1 MHKRVSPTEVI
12 RGEIDA
18 VFAEGRPLADC
29 LEDVA
34 RLGARLIIQSAL
46 EAEVDEFLGRARYQR
61 ADAVQAEDDE
71 GQDVDAVTDAEGAPV
86 VRAGHRNGHRE
97 VTVKTTSGPLK
108 IKKPKLRGTTEKFA
122 ARLFGTTVTR
132 TNALESLV
140 IASFVRGLSTR
151 DVENTLA
158 EALGSDAALS
168 KSTVSSICQNIR
180 TDYDSWRCRDLS
192 GITLD
197 YLFIDASHFRM
208 HPNAPA
214 EPVLAAWGIDT
225 DGKPVF
231 IGLEAAG
238 SESHDAWAD
247 FLNGLLERGLTPPL
261 LVISDGGGGLI
272 SACESVLG
280 RSLRQR
286 CLIHKCR
293 NVTSKVSRHDLAEVK
308 KEFWEIFDTT
318 ELGLPPGQRLVE
330 AVQRRIDGFAARWE
344 KTYPTAVKSLLTD
357 RSSLTS
363 YLRFPV
369 EHHKRI
375 RHSNFIER
383 TFGETR
389 RRVKVIGRFPGET
402 SCVSLAFAVLDRAA
416 TGWRGFTATP
426 TALRQLEGMRRD
438 LLNPVPADVIQLAP
452 QDHEPLAEAA

>member
-1 MHKRVSPTEVI
+1 MHHRVSPTETI

-46 EAEVDEFLGRARYQR
+46 EAEVEEFLGRARYQR
-61 ADAVQAEDDE
+61 ADATGAEDS
-71 GQDVDAVTDAEGAPV
+71 QAPDVAEEAAPAVRP
-86 VRAGHRNGHRE
+86 GHRNGHRE
-97 VTVKTTSGPLK
+97 VTVKTTSGPMK

-122 ARLFGTTVTR
+122 SRLFGATVTR

-151 DVENTLA
+151 DVTNTLA

-180 TDYDSWRCRDLS
+180 GEYDSWRQRDLS

-208 HPNAPA
+208 HPGAPA

-231 IGLEAAG
+231 IALEAAG

-247 FLNGLLERGLTPPL
+247 FLQGLLDRGLTPPL
-261 LVISDGGGGLI
+261 LVISDGGAGLI
-272 SACESVLG
+272 SACEAVLG

-293 NVTSKVSRHDLAEVK
+293 NVTSKASRHDLAEVK
-308 KEFWEIFDTT
+308 KDFWEIFDTA
-318 ELGLPPGQRLVE
+318 ELDIAPAQRLVD
-330 AVQRRIDGFAARWE
+330 AVQARIDAFAAKWE
-344 KTYPTAVKSLLTD
+344 KNYPAAVKTLLMD

-363 YLRFPV
+363 YLRFPSL
-369 EHHKRI
+369 HHKRI

-416 TGWRGFTATP
+416 TGWRGFTVTP
-426 TALRQLEGMRRD
+426 TALRHLEGMRRD
-438 LLNPVPADVIQLAP
+438 LFHPAPADVIHLAP
-452 QDHEPLAEAA
+452 HDHEPSAKAA

>member
-1 MHKRVSPTEVI
+1 MHKRVSPTEAI
-12 RGEIDA
+12 HAEIDA

-29 LEDVA
+29 LEQVA
-34 RLGARLIIQSAL
+34 RLGAKLIIQTAL

-61 ADAVQAEDDE
+61 ADAAPAQDDDGQDAAEDSP
-71 GQDVDAVTDAEGAPV
+71 VVPV

-97 VTVKTTSGPLK
+97 VAIRTTSGPVK
-108 IKKPKLRGTTEKFA
+108 VKKPKLRGTTERFA
-122 ARLFGTTVTR
+122 SRLFGTTVTR

-151 DVENTLA
+151 DVTNTLA

-168 KSTVSSICQNIR
+168 KSTVSSICQSIR
-180 TDYDSWRCRDLS
+180 GEYDAWRERDLS
-192 GITLD
+192 TITLD

-225 DGKPVF
+225 DGRPVF

-238 SESHDAWAD
+238 SESHDAWTD
-247 FLNGLLERGLTPPL
+247 FLKGLLERGLVPPL
-261 LVISDGGGGLI
+261 LVISDGGAGLI
-272 SACESVLG
+272 SACELVLG

-293 NVTSKVSRHDLAEVK
+293 NVTSKVSRHDLEQVK
-308 KEFWEIFDTT
+308 KEFWEIFDTG
-318 ELGLPPGQRLVE
+318 ELGLPPGQRLIE
-330 AVQRRIDGFAARWE
+330 TIQRRIGDFAAKWE
-344 KTYPTAVKSLLTD
+344 KVYPAAVKSLLTD
-357 RSSLTS
+357 RGSLTA
-363 YLRFPV
+363 YLRFSV

-402 SCVSLAFAVLDRAA
+402 SCVSLAFAVLSRAA
-416 TGWRGFTATP
+416 TGWRGFTTTP
-426 TALRQLEGMRRD
+426 TGLRQLERMRHA
-438 LLNPVPADVIQLAP
+438 LLHPTEAELIHLPPPARVSLTK
-452 QDHEPLAEAA
+452 AA

>member
-1 MHKRVSPTEVI
+1 M
-12 RGEIDA
+12 
-18 VFAEGRPLADC
+18 
-29 LEDVA
+29 
-34 RLGARLIIQSAL
+34 
-46 EAEVDEFLGRARYQR
+46 
-61 ADAVQAEDDE
+61 
-71 GQDVDAVTDAEGAPV
+71 APV

-97 VTVKTTSGPLK
+97 VTIRTTSGPVK
-108 IKKPKLRGTTEKFA
+108 VKKPKLRGTSEKFA
-122 ARLFGTTVTR
+122 SRLFGTTVTR

-151 DVENTLA
+151 DVQNTLV

-168 KSTVSSICQNIR
+168 KSTVSGICQAIR
-180 TDYDSWRCRDLS
+180 TEYDAWRERDLS
-192 GITLD
+192 GVTLD

-238 SESHDAWAD
+238 SESHDAWTD
-247 FLNGLLERGLTPPL
+247 FLGGLLERGLVPPL

-272 SACESVLG
+272 SACETVLH

-286 CLIHKCR
+286 CLVHKCR
-293 NVTSKVSRHDLAEVK
+293 NVTSKVSRHDLEAVK

-318 ELGLPPGQRLVE
+318 ELSIPPGQKLVE
-330 AVQRRIDGFAARWE
+330 TVQRRIDAFAAKWAN
-344 KTYPTAVKSLLTD
+344 TYPTAVKSLLTD
-357 RSSLTS
+357 RSSLTT

-389 RRVKVIGRFPGET
+389 RRVKVIGRCPGET
-402 SCVSLAFAVLDRAA
+402 SCVSLAFAVLSRAA
-416 TGWRGFTATP
+416 SGWRGFTTTP
-426 TALRQLEGMRRD
+426 TGLRQLERMRRD
-438 LLNPVPADVIQLAP
+438 LLHPTEAEVIHLAP
-452 QDHEPLAEAA
+452 PARVSLTKAA

>member
-1 MHKRVSPTEVI
+1 MTRRVSPTEAI
-12 RGEIDA
+12 RTEIDA

-46 EAEVDEFLGRARYQR
+46 EAEVEEFLGRARYQR
-61 ADAVQAEDDE
+61 T
-71 GQDVDAVTDAEGAPV
+71 DAVTAQDDDGGGEEPAGQAGPV
-86 VRAGHRNGHRE
+86 VRTGHRNGHRQA
-97 VTVKTTSGPLK
+97 TIKTTSGPVTVAR
-108 IKKPKLRGTTEKFA
+108 PRLRGTTEKFA
-122 ARLFGTTVTR
+122 SRLFGTSVTR

-151 DVENTLA
+151 DVQNTLA

-168 KSTVSSICQNIR
+168 KSTVSNICQSIR
-180 TDYDSWRCRDLS
+180 GEYDAWRERDLS
-192 GITLD
+192 TITLD

-214 EPVLAAWGIDT
+214 EPVPAAWGIDT
-225 DGKPVF
+225 DGRPVF

-247 FLNGLLERGLTPPL
+247 FLKNLLDRGLVPPL
-261 LVISDGGGGLI
+261 LVISDGGAGLI
-272 SACESVLG
+272 SACELVLG

-286 CLIHKCR
+286 CLVHKSR
-293 NVTSKVSRHDLAEVK
+293 NVMSKVSLHDQDQVK
-308 KEFWEIFDTT
+308 KGFWEIFDTS

-330 AVQRRIDGFAARWE
+330 TVQRRIDDLATRWE
-344 KTYPTAVKSLLTD
+344 KTYPAAVKSLLTD
-357 RSSLTS
+357 RSSLTA
-363 YLRFPV
+363 YLRFPA

-402 SCVSLAFAVLDRAA
+402 SCVSLAFAVLSRAA
-416 TGWRGFTATP
+416 SGWRGFTTTPAT
-426 TALRQLEGMRRD
+426 ARQLERMRRD
-438 LLNPVPADVIQLAP
+438 LLHPTDAEVIHLAP
-452 QDHEPLAEAA
+452 RPRVSLTKAA

>member
-1 MHKRVSPTEVI
+1 MTRRVSPIEAI
-12 RGEIDA
+12 HAEIDA
-18 VFAEGRPLADC
+18 VFAEGRPLAEC
-29 LEDVA
+29 LEQVA
-34 RLGARLIIQSAL
+34 RLGAKLIIQTAL

-61 ADAVQAEDDE
+61 ADAVGAKDGEKSE
-71 GQDVDAVTDAEGAPV
+71 ATEAPAVRT
-86 VRAGHRNGHRE
+86 GHRNGHRGA
-97 VTVKTTSGPLK
+97 TIKTTSGPVTVA
-108 IKKPKLRGTTEKFA
+108 KPRLRGTTEQFA
-122 ARLFGTTVTR
+122 SRLFGRSVTR

-151 DVENTLA
+151 DVQNTLA

-168 KSTVSSICQNIR
+168 KSTVSSICQSIR
-180 TDYDSWRCRDLS
+180 GEYDVWRERDLT
-192 GITLD
+192 GVTLD
-197 YLFIDASHFRM
+197 YLFLDASHFRM

-231 IGLEAAG
+231 IGLEAAA
-238 SESHDAWAD
+238 SESHDAWAG
-247 FLNGLLERGLTPPL
+247 FLTGLIERGLQVPL

-272 SACESVLG
+272 SACETVLH

-286 CLIHKCR
+286 CLVHKCR
-293 NVTSKVSRHDLAEVK
+293 NVLSKVSLHDQEQVK
-308 KEFWEIFDTT
+308 KEFWEIFDTG
-318 ELGLPPGQRLVE
+318 ELGLAPGQQLVE
-330 AVQRRIDGFAARWE
+330 TVQRRIDAFAAKWQPA
-344 KTYPTAVKSLLTD
+344 YPAAVKSLLTD

-402 SCVSLAFAVLDRAA
+402 SCVSLAFAVLSRAA
-416 TGWRGFTATP
+416 TGWRGFTTTP
-426 TALRQLEGMRRD
+426 GTVRQLERMRGD
-438 LLNPVPADVIQLAP
+438 LLHPADVIQLAP
-452 QDHEPLAEAA
+452 WPRVSLTKAA

>member
-1 MHKRVSPTEVI
+1 MP
-12 RGEIDA
+12 G
-18 VFAEGRPLADC
+18 GCRP
-29 LEDVA
+29 A
-34 RLGARLIIQSAL
+34 RARLIIQSAL
-46 EAEVDEFLGRARYQR
+46 EAEVEEFLGRARYQR
-61 ADAVQAEDDE
+61 ADTVQDRGDDGRDATE
-71 GQDVDAVTDAEGAPV
+71 QDVAAWP

-97 VTVKTTSGPLK
+97 VSVRTTSGPVK
-108 IKKPKLRGTTEKFA
+108 VKRPRLRGTTQAFA
-122 ARLFGTTVTR
+122 SRLFGKSVTR

-140 IASFVRGLSTR
+140 IASYVRGLSTR
-151 DVENTLA
+151 DVTGTLA

-168 KSTVSSICQNIR
+168 KSTVSSICQSIR
-180 TDYDSWRCRDLS
+180 GEYDAWRERDLS
-192 GITLD
+192 GVTLD

-238 SESHDAWAD
+238 SESHDAWTD
-247 FLNGLLERGLTPPL
+247 FLRGLLDRGLAPPL
-261 LVISDGGGGLI
+261 LVISDGGSGLI
-272 SACESVLG
+272 SACELVLG

-293 NVTSKVSRHDLAEVK
+293 NVTSKVSRHDLEAVK
-308 KEFWEIFDTT
+308 KDFWEIFDTG
-318 ELGLPPGQRLVE
+318 ELGLPPGQKLVE
-330 AVQRRIDGFAARWE
+330 AVQRRIDTFTAKWE
-344 KTYPTAVKSLLTD
+344 KTYPAAVKSLLTD
-357 RSSLTS
+357 RGSLTS
-363 YLRFPV
+363 YLRFPA

-402 SCVSLAFAVLDRAA
+402 SCVSLAFAVLSRAA
-416 TGWRGFTATP
+416 TGWRGFTTTP
-426 TALRQLEGMRRD
+426 TGLPAGQRLRPGREPRLG
-438 LLNPVPADVIQLAP
+438 PVP
-452 QDHEPLAEAA
+452 

>member
-1 MHKRVSPTEVI
+1 MIE
-12 RGEIDA
+12 E
-18 VFAEGRPLADC
+18 E
-29 LEDVA
+29 
-34 RLGARLIIQSAL
+34 
-46 EAEVDEFLGRARYQR
+46 
-61 ADAVQAEDDE
+61 
-71 GQDVDAVTDAEGAPV
+71 APV

-97 VTVKTTSGPLK
+97 VTVKTTSGPVK
-108 IKKPKLRGTTEKFA
+108 VKRPRLRDTTEKFA
-122 ARLFGTTVTR
+122 SRLFGKSVTR

-140 IASFVRGLSTR
+140 IASYVRGLSTR
-151 DVENTLA
+151 DVTNTLA
-158 EALGSDAALS
+158 EALGWDAALS
-168 KSTVSSICQNIR
+168 KSTVSSICQSIR
-180 TDYDSWRCRDLS
+180 GEYDNWRERDLS
-192 GITLD
+192 GVTLD

-225 DGKPVF
+225 DGRPVF

-272 SACESVLG
+272 SACELVLG

-308 KEFWEIFDTT
+308 KDFWEIFDTT
-318 ELGLPPGQRLVE
+318 TLEIPPGQHLVE
-330 AVQRRIDGFAARWE
+330 AVQRRIDDFATKWE
-344 KTYPTAVKSLLTD
+344 KTYPSAVKSLLKD
-357 RSSLTS
+357 RISLTS
-363 YLRFPV
+363 HLRFPV

-389 RRVKVIGRFPGET
+389 RRVKVIGRFPDET

-416 TGWRGFTATP
+416 TGWRGFTMTP
-426 TALRQLEGMRRD
+426 AALRRLEGMRRD
-438 LLNPVPADVIQLAP
+438 LLDPTPVDVIQLAP
-452 QDHEPLAEAA
+452 QDHEPLTEAA

>member
-1 MHKRVSPTEVI
+1 
-12 RGEIDA
+12 
-18 VFAEGRPLADC
+18 
-29 LEDVA
+29 
-34 RLGARLIIQSAL
+34 
-46 EAEVDEFLGRARYQR
+46 
-61 ADAVQAEDDE
+61 
-71 GQDVDAVTDAEGAPV
+71 
-86 VRAGHRNGHRE
+86 NGHRE
-97 VTVKTTSGPLK
+97 VTVKTTSGPMK

-122 ARLFGTTVTR
+122 SRLFGATVTR

-151 DVENTLA
+151 DVTNTLA

-168 KSTVSSICQNIR
+168 KSTVSSICRNIR
-180 TDYDSWRCRDLS
+180 VEYDSWRQRDLS
-192 GITLD
+192 GVTLD

-214 EPVLAAWGIDT
+214 EPVLAAWGINT

-247 FLNGLLERGLTPPL
+247 FLQGLLDRGLTPPL
-261 LVISDGGGGLI
+261 LVISDGGAGLI
-272 SACESVLG
+272 SACEAVLG

-308 KEFWEIFDTT
+308 KDFWEIFDTA
-318 ELGLPPGQRLVE
+318 ELGLQPGQRLVD
-330 AVQRRIDGFAARWE
+330 AVQARIDTFAEKWE
-344 KTYPTAVKSLLTD
+344 KNYPAAVTSMLND

-363 YLRFPV
+363 YLRFPTL
-369 EHHKRI
+369 HHKRI

-416 TGWRGFTATP
+416 TGWRGFTMTP
-426 TALRQLEGMRRD
+426 TALRHLEGMRRD
-438 LLNPVPADVIQLAP
+438 LFHPAPADVIHLAP
-452 QDHEPLAEAA
+452 HGHQPSVEAA